1 LEPLMTP
8 DDIKAGLTQFDGTA
22 EYYRH
27 WTRQAVIKEGVK
39 FLADACECYWL
50 IDAIVSYQLEPAVAA
65 EEFQVWKLAVVSGHN
80 ATLTVDD
87 GNGNVVGRF
96 SIEYTDF
103 PLDHAEV
110 WLQRTSARAPWVLLL
125 PSEY

>member
-1 LEPLMTP
+1 MTP
-8 DDIKAGLTQFDGTA
+8 DDIRAGLNQFHGSE

-27 WTRQAVIKEGVK
+27 WTSRAVITEGVK

-50 IDAIVSYQLEPAVAA
+50 IDAIVSYQLEPRIAG
-65 EEFQVWKLAVVSGHN
+65 EEFQVWKLAVSNHA

-87 GNGNVVGRF
+87 GNGNVVGTYP
-96 SIEYTDF
+96 IEYTDF
-103 PLDHAEV
+103 PLGHAEI
-110 WLQRTSARAPWVLLL
+110 WLQRTSVRQPWVLLL

>member
-1 LEPLMTP
+1 MTP
-8 DDIKAGLTQFDGTA
+8 DEIRAGLTHFHGSE

-27 WTRQAVIKEGVK
+27 WTSRAVITEGVK

-50 IDAIVSYQLEPAVAA
+50 IDAIVSYQLEPRIAG
-65 EEFQVWKLAVVSGHN
+65 EEFQVWKLAVSNHA

-87 GNGNVVGRF
+87 GNENVIGTYP
-96 SIEYTDF
+96 IEYTDF
-103 PLDHAEV
+103 PLDHAEI
-110 WLQRTSARAPWVLLL
+110 WLHRTSARQPWVLLL